1 MREGATRRE
10 MERLEGAYISLP
22 AHVSRAGS
30 GARLLN
36 ATSPYCMSIED
47 RFHLHRGRLY
57 PAANKR

>member
-1 MREGATRRE
+1 